1 VTGTRAVLER
11 RRLPLWILGAAV
23 LAALAG
29 VWRLGSGEAASES
42 MPIATAKRGN
52 LVVSVGGVGRIVQTR
67 APSEISISVGSS
79 GSSSASGGSG
89 TSTSTSTSATAPA
102 DAVFPRASGRMA
114 KFFVKPGAKVVRGQ
128 RIAVLD
134 DGGNAASAAR
144 LAQLDL
150 RTALLELRQKRT
162 SDPLKGIPATPA
174 ELAAGTA
181 ALTSAKARLARL
193 LQPPRPA
200 DVSAVRLEI
209 RRAQAELDLA
219 IGGSATARADALR
232 LAEESEELA
241 EERLERILAPAN
253 PADIRAAE
261 LELKRAEAD
270 MATLQRPSVTPSPE
284 SLAAAQQAIAFAL
297 ADLATAQRAADIEAI
312 RAAQETLDDKLNDLA
327 VLLRP
332 GPTALPE
339 QVAAAQLA
347 IDAAR
352 AKLERLLAPPLQ
364 ADVTAARVDL
374 ERAKADVRARKA
386 GPSHAGI
393 VAARQAITTAR
404 VKLAQLLGP
413 PLRSDV
419 TTAQLDVRKAQ
430 ADLAVLRARGGPAS
444 PIDIGLSQLKVDA
457 ARARLA
463 SAEFARKLLT
473 VRAPWNGVVTGLTT
487 VRGAPVDPATPVV
500 TVADLS
506 RLSAIVDLSE
516 FDAAQVRRGQSA
528 AVSVDALGGKVYR
541 GRVTF
546 ATPTGVNNG
555 GVVIFPVQ
563 VGLVRTKGVKPGMN
577 VSVRIVTARRNNVVQ
592 VPLEAISRD
601 SEDRPLVTVISA
613 EGDTK
618 ARRVRLGLPN
628 NQNVEIVR
636 GLRAG
641 EQVVLPATEPEGEAD
656 SAEEAA
662 PNA

>member
-1 VTGTRAVLER
+1 MGTRKVLGR
-11 RRLPLWILGAAV
+11 RMPLWILGAAV

-29 VWRLGSGEAASES
+29 VWHLGSGEAASES

-67 APSEISISVGSS
+67 APTEISVSVGGS
-79 GSSSASGGSG
+79 GSSSPSGGGGGGG
-89 TSTSTSTSATAPA
+89 TTTAPA
-102 DAVFPRASGRMA
+102 DAVFPRATGRLA
-114 KFFVKPGAKVVRGQ
+114 RYFVKPGTKVVRGQ

-134 DGGNAASAAR
+134 DGGNSASAER

-150 RTALLELRQKRT
+150 RTAQLELRQKRT
-162 SDPLKGIPATPA
+162 SDPLKGFPATPA
-174 ELAAGTA
+174 ELEAGTA
-181 ALTSAKARLARL
+181 SLTSAKARLATL
-193 LQPPRPA
+193 LRPPRPA
-200 DVSAVRLEI
+200 DVAVARLEV

-219 IGGSATARADALR
+219 LGGSAKARADAVT
-232 LAEESEELA
+232 LAEHNEELA

-253 PADIRAAE
+253 PADIRTAE

-270 MATLQRPSVTPSPE
+270 LATLQRPSVTPSPE
-284 SLAAAQQAIAFAL
+284 SLAAAQQAVSFAR
-297 ADLATAQRAADIEAI
+297 ADLAAATRAQDIEAI
-312 RAAQETLDDKLNDLA
+312 RAAQETLDDKLADLA

-339 QVAAAQLA
+339 QIAAAQLA

-352 AKLERLLAPPLQ
+352 AKLERLQAPPLQ
-364 ADVTAARVDL
+364 ADVTAARVEL
-374 ERAKADVRARKA
+374 ERAQADVRARKA
-386 GPSHAGI
+386 GPSAAG
-393 VAARQAITTAR
+393 VAAAQQAISTAQA
-404 VKLAQLLGP
+404 KLAQLLGP
-413 PLRSDV
+413 PLQSDV
-419 TTAQLDVRKAQ
+419 KAAKLEVRRAQ
-430 ADLAVLRARGGPAS
+430 AELAVLRARGGPSS
-444 PIDIGLSQLKVDA
+444 PLDIGLAKLKVDA

-463 SAEFARKLLT
+463 SAAFARRLLV

-487 VRGAPVDPATPVV
+487 VRGAPVDPTTPVA

-516 FDAAQVRRGQSA
+516 FDAAQVRKGLSA
-528 AVSVDALGGKVYR
+528 AVSVDALGGKTYA

-563 VGLVRTKGVKPGMN
+563 VGLVRSKGVKPGMN
-577 VSVRIVTARRNNVVQ
+577 VSVRIVVAKRSNVLQ
-592 VPLEAISRD
+592 VPLEAVLRD
-601 SEDRPLVTVISA
+601 DEDRPVVTVIGQ

-618 ARRVRLGLPN
+618 ARRVRLGLSN

-636 GLRAG
+636 GLRSG
-641 EQVVLPATEPEGEAD
+641 EQVVLPAMEEEGEAD
-656 SAEEAA
+656 PAEEAA
-662 PNA
+662 GA

>member
-1 VTGTRAVLER
+1 MGTRTVLG

-67 APSEISISVGSS
+67 APSEISISVGTS
-79 GSSSASGGSG
+79 GSSSTSGGTG
-89 TSTSTSTSATAPA
+89 ATASTTATAPA
-102 DAVFPRASGRMA
+102 DAVFPRASGRLA

-150 RTALLELRQKRT
+150 RTAQLELRQKRT
-162 SDPLKGIPATPA
+162 SDPLKGVPATPA
-174 ELAAGTA
+174 ELAAGSA

-193 LQPPRPA
+193 LRPARPA
-200 DVSAVRLEI
+200 DISAAKLEI
-209 RRAQAELDLA
+209 RRAQAELSLA
-219 IGGSATARADALR
+219 LGGSAKLRADALA
-232 LAEESEELA
+232 LAEHTEELA
-241 EERLERILAPAN
+241 EERLQRLLAPAN

-270 MATLQRPSVTPSPE
+270 LATLQRPSVTPSPE
-284 SLAAAQQAIAFAL
+284 SLVAAQQAIAFAR
-297 ADLATAQRAADIEAI
+297 ADLLAAQRAADIDAI
-312 RAAQETLDDKLNDLA
+312 RAAQETLEDKLNDLS

-339 QVAAAQLA
+339 QIAAAQLA
-347 IDAAR
+347 IDTAR
-352 AKLERLLAPPLQ
+352 TKLERLQAPPLQ
-364 ADVTAARVDL
+364 ADITAARVEI
-374 ERAKADVRARKA
+374 ERARADVRLRKA
-386 GPSHAGI
+386 PPSASG
-393 VAARQAITTAR
+393 VAAARQAITTAQ

-413 PLRSDV
+413 PLQSDV
-419 TTAQLDVRKAQ
+419 TTAKFDIRKAQ

-444 PIDIGLSQLKVDA
+444 PLDIGLAQLRVDA
-457 ARARLA
+457 AEARLA
-463 SAEFARKLLT
+463 SAQFARRLLT
-473 VRAPWNGVVTGLTT
+473 VRAPWKGVVTGLTT
-487 VRGAPVDPATPVV
+487 VPGAPVDPVTPVV

-506 RLSAIVDLSE
+506 RLSAVVDLSE
-516 FDAAQVRRGQSA
+516 FDAAQVRKGLSA
-528 AVSVDALGGKVYR
+528 AVSVDALGGKKYP

-546 ATPTGVNNG
+546 ATPTGINNG

-563 VGLVRTKGVKPGMN
+563 VGLVGSKGVKPGMN
-577 VSVRIVTARRNNVVQ
+577 VSVRIITAKRRNVVQ

-601 SEDRPLVTVISA
+601 SEDRPLVTVIGA

-618 ARRVRLGLPN
+618 ARRVRIGLAN
-628 NQNVEIVR
+628 NQNVEVVR

-641 EQVVLPATEPEGEAD
+641 EQVVLPAMEEEGNP
-656 SAEEAA
+656 AEEAA
-662 PNA
+662 PAAEAADA